1 MASITPQPGWLG
13 QAASAVGKQTPKII
27 SSGAYD
33 AKPDKSWW
41 QHALTPILQGPIGK
55 GLQAIDLGRS
65 ALVSTIKEGV
75 DLVQGEGFSGSDWLE
90 QTKNH
95 YGFGTLLKDENVDL
109 GKWGNRI
116 AGFVGDVALDP
127 ITYMTFGSGAL
138 AKMGSKEVADQLM
151 KAGFKNEATRV
162 IKSGSKL
169 AAGGKALRNIG
180 YDVGLGFNIPGTGQM
195 GRALRF
201 DKALD
206 AVTGGAIARRRARE
220 WAPFFRQQMKAVGST
235 KSDEAMDALFNN
247 AVRSGNRSA
256 REIIDAEAKALVK
269 DRAGMGMR
277 AEGPFAGSIP
287 QPLTQ
292 SPTGGFAVGRT
303 GEAVPMRDFAEGVVD
318 EISDDLLSTV
328 RRAATSRSD
337 ITWRNGQASYQLGQ
351 NVGRRVGGGDNAIIR
366 TLASKPG
373 EGFQAILR
381 STAGQ
386 RLSKGLRRKGDLDKY
401 LMSGNPVLYGFARA
415 METGDM
421 IGFANKGKWLQA
433 VDQLQ
438 HEMLT
443 AAHKGGFD
451 VADIKPGAVGE
462 MVGQKP
468 SAAQSARA
476 AGSRLLYD
484 AMDEPWQYVDE
495 GGRLVDN
502 TNLDAFKRHVE
513 QFGDGTISAEEIHRS
528 VRKFWDDVG
537 EDWARITGRDIRD
550 PAFLDEFSNEV
561 FTTRTMSK
569 EAREAAKREGWYKER
584 IENGARLGEREATGP
599 QTAVRDVAY
608 TVKERVFVPGFEFR
622 WGGTE
627 AEPIGFI
634 IAKPGTIVDGVQAPS
649 VRKQIE
655 DFVAKVDPRFR
666 EEGVNF
672 FDSDVAKVIDKYKSS
687 AGREMLWAGMEE
699 HLVKMGILIDA
710 DDVNAFNRLLTE
722 MQDNTKTMRATQK
735 KTTAQANAKRARSQ
749 EATAKAKAAM
759 GDEADLLE
767 ESAQVRQSI
776 EGLDG
781 LDPQIAA
788 IQRTLMN
795 LSDELQGS
803 IAKTAD
809 GTFDTARQSMD
820 AMEDLFEMAM
830 GLEASTRLAQM
841 LRTVGEGITAKGE
854 MPFRVNR
861 SFQDV
866 LVQLKIAKD
875 LLEQTKNYAAKL
887 GGQDKAVREVEQ
899 LIDGLMGKSRMGMAR
914 KDAPKYIQN
923 YVDQV
928 HEIGRLADELEAG
941 VIFNAGYRRPT
952 NVFDIANR
960 KWVKETEQKI
970 RLQLEADSLAA
981 KEGRKLQ
988 TEGSIF
994 ASFSDEGGN
1003 PLYGK
1008 IMSEE
1013 GKRLTRIEVRR
1024 ERLDRVLELNQ
1035 RAQAKMEE
1043 ANRLRGYDPETAFP
1057 QGATAPEPMQGA
1069 YAGTT
1074 DNYPNMLKN
1083 EAEALDLQSQADVLE
1098 AKIQLDSD
1106 EFGEILE
1113 QDMNKF
1119 IEMEN
1124 IFESIAKKQPWQNN
1138 NEDPVAALI
1147 AGIQD
1152 GLLPFG
1158 PVYAPKTIGGES
1170 GAEVLDM
1177 MRGLM
1182 NIGEKEVGSLFKA
1195 WDSLQGYFKAQAIAR
1210 PSFVQRNGFG
1220 AMFMNILAGM
1230 DPMNHIKYAK
1240 MKERAIK
1247 AGWKDALAENGEVYK
1262 AVKNV
1267 DGLRQFHKTRPLG
1280 LKQRAARIGAE
1291 KLAKQ
1296 GNREFRD
1303 LVKVYD
1309 SGAIGAGQAASE
1321 VAQSYRMSG
1330 ATTLDQYGRPR
1341 RWNPAR
1347 RDNVWNTAVRS
1358 GNAEM
1363 EDFVRGAL
1371 AYDSIVNGMSEI
1383 DTVARVNKFHFNYSK
1398 ENMTDLERGSL
1409 ARAYPFYTWMRNS
1422 VPLMATQ
1429 LVRNPRPFL
1438 RYLTLKRNIE
1448 LGVEEDRNMPA
1459 WYGQRWGIDLG
1470 GLMGNP
1476 NQGARA
1482 FAFPDLPFMDLV
1494 EATQDPLKGI
1504 KSGLSPLIKAP
1515 IELTTGVEMFSGRS
1529 IKDEYVKPPIAF
1541 DVPGLLPFLETL
1553 PGSQV
1558 AKNRRGEYGIKESTL
1573 HGLGSFIPYLTL
1585 LRRMIPREK
1594 RYEDKALTAFIG
1606 AIAPIGYRTPKTVQ
1620 RDRMGER
1627 TRRKIESQEDK
1638 ARNKS
1643 LQRIR

>member
-41 QHALTPILQGPIGK
+41 QHALTPILEGPIGM

-65 ALVSTIKEGV
+65 ALVSTMKEGV
-75 DLVQGEGFSGSDWLE
+75 DLLQGEGFSGSDWLN

-180 YDVGLGFNIPGTGQM
+180 YDVGLGFNIPGTGQI

-269 DRAGMGMR
+269 DRPGLMGGL
-277 AEGPFAGSIP
+277 ADEPS
-287 QPLTQ
+287 
-292 SPTGGFAVGRT
+292 GFAVGRT
-303 GEAVPMRDFAEGVVD
+303 GETVPVQDFAEGVVD

-328 RRAATSRSD
+328 RRATTSRSD

-351 NVGRRVGGGDNAIIR
+351 NVGRRIGGGDNAIIR

-386 RLSKGLRRKGDLDKY
+386 RLSKGLRRKGELDKY
-401 LMSGNPVLYGFARA
+401 LMSGNPVLYGVARA
-415 METGDM
+415 IETGDM

-502 TNLDAFKRHVE
+502 ANLDAFKRHVE
-513 QFGDGTISAEEIHRS
+513 QFGDGTMSAEEIHRS
-528 VRKFWDDVG
+528 LRKFWDDVG

-584 IENGARLGEREATGP
+584 IENGTRLGERDVTVPKPAGG
-599 QTAVRDVAY
+599 VRDVAY
-608 TVKERVFVPGFEFR
+608 TIKERVFVPGFQFK
-622 WGGTE
+622 WGNK
-627 AEPIGFI
+627 GFK

-710 DDVNAFNRLLTE
+710 DDVDLFNRLLTE
-722 MQDNTKTMRATQK
+722 IQDNTKTMRATQK
-735 KTTAQANAKRARSQ
+735 KTTAQANKKRAQSQ
-749 EATAKAKAAM
+749 EAASKAKAAM

-776 EGLDG
+776 EGLNG

-788 IQRTLMN
+788 IQRSLMN
-795 LSDELQGS
+795 LSDELQGN
-803 IAKTAD
+803 IAKTAG
-809 GTFDTARQSMD
+809 GTSDTARQSMD

-841 LRTVGEGITAKGE
+841 LRTIGEGITAKGE
-854 MPFRVNR
+854 MPPRVNR

-875 LLEQTKNYAAKL
+875 LMETVKRQAGKL
-887 GGQDKAVREVEQ
+887 GAQDKAVREVEQ

-941 VIFNAGYRRPT
+941 IIFNAGYRRPT
-952 NVFDIANR
+952 NVFDISNR
-960 KWVKETEQKI
+960 KWVKETERKI
-970 RLQLEADSLAA
+970 SSQLEADKLAA
-981 KEGRKLQ
+981 QEGRKLQ

-1013 GKRLTRIEVRR
+1013 GNRLTLIDVRR

-1035 RAQAKMEE
+1035 RAQAKMEQ
-1043 ANRLRGYDPETAFP
+1043 ANRFRGYDPETAFP

-1069 YAGTT
+1069 YAGRT
-1074 DNYPNMLKN
+1074 DDYPNMLKN
-1083 EAEALDLQSQADVLE
+1083 EAEALDLESQAAAME
-1098 AKIQLDSD
+1098 AKIQFESD

-1119 IEMEN
+1119 IEMNN
-1124 IFESIAKKQPWQNN
+1124 IFESISKKQPWQNN

-1170 GAEVLDM
+1170 GAEILDM

-1182 NIGEKEVGSLFKA
+1182 NIGEKEVGSLFKT

-1220 AMFMNILAGM
+1220 AMFMNLLAGM
-1230 DPMNHIKYAK
+1230 DPMNHIKYGRMREA
-1240 MKERAIK
+1240 AIK
-1247 AGWKDALAENGEVYK
+1247 AGWKDALAEAGEVYQG
-1262 AVKNV
+1262 VKNV

-1296 GNREFRD
+1296 GKREFRD
-1303 LVKVYD
+1303 LVRVYD

-1347 RDNVWNTAVRS
+1347 RDNVWNTAVRG

-1363 EDFVRGAL
+1363 EEFVRGAL

-1398 ENMTDLERGSL
+1398 ENMTDFERQYMS
-1409 ARAYPFYTWMRNS
+1409 RAYPFYTWMRNS

-1448 LGVEEDRNMPA
+1448 LGVEKDRNMPA

-1494 EATQDPLKGI
+1494 EATQDPFKGI
-1504 KSGLSPLIKAP
+1504 KSGLSPIIKAP

-1529 IKDEYVKPPIAF
+1529 IKDEYVKPPVAF
-1541 DVPGLLPFLETL
+1541 DVPGLLAFLEKL
-1553 PGSQV
+1553 PGSKV

-1606 AIAPIGYRTPKTVQ
+1606 AISPVGYRTPKTVQ